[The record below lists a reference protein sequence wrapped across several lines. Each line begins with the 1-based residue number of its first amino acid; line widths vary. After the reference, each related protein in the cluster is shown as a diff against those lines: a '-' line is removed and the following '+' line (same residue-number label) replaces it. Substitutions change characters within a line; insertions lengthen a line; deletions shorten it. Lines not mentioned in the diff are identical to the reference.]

1 MNVLMK
7 AARVVG
13 DLDDEFYADE
23 RQRDVWN
30 EAAAIGFQLW
40 LWSALVVAAIL
51 PWVAGTVGAWTA
63 VGLLVAAAVISLVT
77 QWYSRAH
84 DVDLH
89 VVTRQWFQP
98 RTVLFTV
105 VYLAAVLGIA
115 WQLAAKE
122 LITHGFLVGGVCG
135 GIAGAGAAWFAVRRA
150 RTKALARDRAEEQR
164 ELDGDL

>member
-1 MNVLMK
+1 MKVLMK

-40 LWSALVVAAIL
+40 LWSALVAAAIL

-63 VGLLVAAAVISLVT
+63 VGLLVAATVISLIT

-84 DVDLH
+84 DVDL
-89 VVTRQWFQP
+89 TS
-98 RTVLFTV
+98 
-105 VYLAAVLGIA
+105 
-115 WQLAAKE
+115 
-122 LITHGFLVGGVCG
+122 
-135 GIAGAGAAWFAVRRA
+135 
-150 RTKALARDRAEEQR
+150 
-164 ELDGDL
+164 